1 CLGRVDHD
9 PLLDAMLEETPRRV
23 LDGLEDEP
31 TFAAKL
37 EARRSTGLDLVDDQ
51 VVRVRKRWSDDAA
64 KAVGVLAHDIDRGED
79 PRISSAREHASG
91 LRPVVRVVRVE
102 GVEEEK
108 VAEREDAARELVDL
122 EVLGSEERV
131 RAAMM
136 EEGA

>member
-1 CLGRVDHD
+1 AELPTFMDADERAREERVSRSHRPRDEAVGKRERCLPFRAAIARSGVSCLGRVDHD

-64 KAVGVLAHDIDRGED
+64 KAVGVLAHDIDRGE
-79 PRISSAREHASG
+79 
-91 LRPVVRVVRVE
+91 
-102 GVEEEK
+102 
-108 VAEREDAARELVDL
+108 
-122 EVLGSEERV
+122 
-131 RAAMM
+131 
-136 EEGA
+136 